1 MFYSYDPFLV
11 VASVVIAVV
20 GAYSCF
26 GLVSQVRKH
35 QLAGREYQLIAAAL
49 AIGGSIWAMHFVA
62 MLAVNLPVEIRY
74 DFFTTLFSGLA
85 AVLVTAVALLIVLPG
100 NYQLRRIALAGLL
113 LGLGVAGMHY
123 VGMAAIR
130 GNCVLS
136 YSNFWVIASVLV
148 AVVASS
154 AALWAALTLQ
164 ATWACM
170 AAALI
175 MGLSISG
182 MHFTAMLGTAFISID
197 NAVTFSQAVISPQS
211 LGLAIAV
218 MTLVILG
225 WAIQFSGDRD

>member
-1 MFYSYDPFLV
+1 
-11 VASVVIAVV
+11 
-20 GAYSCF
+20 
-26 GLVSQVRKH
+26 
-35 QLAGREYQLIAAAL
+35 
-49 AIGGSIWAMHFVA
+49 MHFVA
-62 MLAVNLPVEIRY
+62 MLAVNPPVEIRY
-74 DFFTTLFSGLA
+74 DFITTLLSGLA
-85 AVLVTAVALLIVLPG
+85 AVLVTAVALLIVLPI
-100 NYQLRRIALAGLL
+100 NFQLRLIAVVGLL

-154 AALWAALTLQ
+154 AALWATLTLQ

-225 WAIQFSGDRD
+225 WAIQFSGNRN